1 MYDTLGGGY
10 ILMMPEIGRLTEI
23 SKLCHKND
31 IDMAL
36 IFLSDDFAMKIKLMW
51 VHSFIRMQNANN

>member
-1 MYDTLGGGY
+1 
-10 ILMMPEIGRLTEI
+10 MMPEIGRLTEI

-36 IFLSDDFAMKIKLMW
+36 IFISDDFAMKIKLMW